1 MYANEATGSFAP
13 AVRAVLSKNDL
24 LGPSRRHQPSLTSN
38 RDRVRWLL
46 SDKLFKSSK
55 KPFKTEVQP
64 LSVHNATPGPPHGPD
79 RLTILSTSAKGFGAP
94 DSHSLFAREK
104 ILLPF
109 SRTWHETQT
118 GVVKLLRFT
127 LYASQACILA
137 TNVVNA
143 LAPPGSQ

>member
-46 SDKLFKSSK
+46 SDNKLFKISR

-64 LSVHNATPGPPHGPD
+64 LSVNNATPGPPHGPD

-104 ILLPF
+104 MQKEKILLPF

-118 GVVKLLRFT
+118 RNGRRPSFCVLPFRPAKPVSSRPT
-127 LYASQACILA
+127 
-137 TNVVNA
+137 
-143 LAPPGSQ
+143 